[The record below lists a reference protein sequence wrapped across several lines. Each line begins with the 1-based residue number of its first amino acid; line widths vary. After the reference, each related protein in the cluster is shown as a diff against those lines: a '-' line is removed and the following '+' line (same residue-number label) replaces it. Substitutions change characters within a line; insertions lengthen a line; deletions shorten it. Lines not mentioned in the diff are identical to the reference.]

1 MRGVY
6 HSGIEKISSV
16 GGKEEGKNMSVV
28 KRRGGSGL
36 GGGGEQGGKEGH

>member
-16 GGKEEGKNMSVV
+16 GGKKEGKNMSVT
-28 KRRGGSGL
+28 KRRS
-36 GGGGEQGGKEGH
+36 GGGL